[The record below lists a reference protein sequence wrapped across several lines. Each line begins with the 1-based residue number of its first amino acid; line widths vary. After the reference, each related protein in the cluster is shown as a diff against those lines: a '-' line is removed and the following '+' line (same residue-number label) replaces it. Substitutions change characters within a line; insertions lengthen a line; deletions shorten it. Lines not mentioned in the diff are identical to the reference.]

1 MSSNLKKRL
10 AALEQGS
17 HQPQKFSGVV
27 TYGRNETQE
36 QAIERA
42 RRDGMTG
49 GILVV
54 PEVMTFE
61 EWAEMMDRE
70 ANDAGT

>member
-1 MSSNLKKRL
+1 MSDNLKKRL

-17 HQPQKFSGVV
+17 PQAQKFSGVV

-49 GILVV
+49 SILIV

>member
-1 MSSNLKKRL
+1 MSDNLKKRL

-17 HQPQKFSGVV
+17 QQPQKLPGVV

-49 GILVV
+49 SILLV

>member
-1 MSSNLKKRL
+1 MLDNGYLGNAHLKRAGTNL
-10 AALEQGS
+10 E
-17 HQPQKFSGVV
+17 
-27 TYGRNETQE
+27 YTQE